1 MNEEYLDEIK
11 TDVERAFKA
20 ALFSTDYS
28 LLRVILDASKAPR
41 NAYEKQDYPSALYFT
56 NKGFWDIGVCIERK
70 LKNYSSVT
78 SEFFENISSNINQ
91 QLKTEPNIAFST
103 ENLKRCLK
111 LVNLANESWFEGIA
125 RRFSWQSFADALDQS
140 NSFDELK
147 VFCYQTKD

>member
-20 ALFSTDYS
+20 ALFSTDYGI
-28 LLRVILDASKAPR
+28 LRVILDASKASR
-41 NAYEKQDYPSALYFT
+41 NAHEKQDYASVLYFT
-56 NKGFWDIGVCIERK
+56 NKGYWDIGVCIERK
-70 LKNYSSVT
+70 LNNYSSVT

-91 QLKTEPNIAFST
+91 QLKTEPNIAFSP

-125 RRFSWQSFADALDQS
+125 RQFSWQSFADALDQS
-140 NSFDELK
+140 NSFDEFK
-147 VFCYQTKD
+147 AFFTDRN